1 MKGMSTTSF
10 PLLPIMLARSG
21 LRRQC
26 HGQLE
31 AINTYRS
38 LSAFLIIKKK
48 QKKTKQIVTSFSFI
62 FVIVWY
68 AAISVVFE
76 LQKSCV
82 IFQKNVAQH
91 CDVDKRNEIK
101 VLMVLG
107 VSFWMVSNCVSK
119 QRHFV

>member
-1 MKGMSTTSF
+1 
-10 PLLPIMLARSG
+10 MLARSG

-62 FVIVWY
+62 FVIV
-68 AAISVVFE
+68 
-76 LQKSCV
+76 
-82 IFQKNVAQH
+82 
-91 CDVDKRNEIK
+91 
-101 VLMVLG
+101 
-107 VSFWMVSNCVSK
+107 
-119 QRHFV
+119 